1 MPSIELYLCKF
12 VLSSGSLQVM
22 KDPYSKTILAIFA
35 KSAWMGLNL
44 HLLQGIL
51 IGALNGCHQL
61 WRKNRK
67 NKVNQVNRIGFSV
80 QLNQALVPLKNGRNT
95 SWIIKFG
102 HCLQETEYI
111 KRRGNKIASKSL
123 RCCDEQSGAERLLDS
138 HLQEYCIRGL
148 SQHSVI
154 PPRRVR

>member
-1 MPSIELYLCKF
+1 
-12 VLSSGSLQVM
+12 
-22 KDPYSKTILAIFA
+22 
-35 KSAWMGLNL
+35 MGLNL

-51 IGALNGCHQL
+51 IGAMNGCHQL
-61 WRKNRK
+61 WRKHRK
-67 NKVNQVNRIGFSV
+67 NKVNQVNRIGFAM
-80 QLNQALVPLKNGRNT
+80 QLYQALVPLKNGRNT

-123 RCCDEQSGAERLLDS
+123 RCCGEQSDAERLLDS